1 VQPFKIFISAGE
13 ASGDAHAGALAAA
26 LREAAPGVEIAALG
40 GAQLQ
45 KAGAR
50 LIHDY
55 HEVAVVGLFEVIKHY
70 PVLRRVFNDLVS
82 ELEKNRP
89 DLLLLV
95 DFPDFNLR
103 LAEKAAALKIPVVYY
118 ISPQVWAW
126 RKGRVAQIRR
136 LVKQML
142 VILPFETAIYEQ
154 AGVPVEYVGHP
165 LADHY
170 AHLPAD
176 PEFRARHGFNA
187 DSPIIGLLPGSR
199 PGEVERLLPPLLAA
213 AVMLHEEFPAAQFA
227 VPSADWLAP
236 ELFAPLREFP
246 WIRLVRDD
254 YAGLLRNLH
263 AAAVASGTA
272 TLECGYHQVPGCMI
286 YRISP
291 LTYLLAKQLV
301 KVPHIAL
308 VNLVADLPGGGRVYP
323 ELIQGDCTPGKIAG
337 ALRPL
342 LADPARHAEARARLA
357 VIREK
362 LGPPGASAKAAAAVR
377 DVLQTMN

>member
-1 VQPFKIFISAGE
+1 VPSSKLFISAGE
-13 ASGDAHAGALAAA
+13 PSGDAHAGALAAE
-26 LREAAPGVEIAALG
+26 LRKLSPGIEIAALG

-50 LIHDY
+50 LVHDY

-70 PVLRRVFNDLVS
+70 PVLRRVFNDLVA

-126 RKGRVAQIRR
+126 RRGRVRQIKR
-136 LVKQML
+136 LVEKML

-165 LADHY
+165 LVDHY
-170 AHLPAD
+170 GHLPPD
-176 PEFRARHGFNA
+176 PEFRARHGFGA
-187 DSPIIGLLPGSR
+187 DTPLVGLLPGSR

-213 AVMLHEEFPAAQFA
+213 AKTLHEEFPAAEFA

-263 AAAVASGTA
+263 AVAVASGTA

-308 VNLVADLPGGGRVYP
+308 VNLVADLPGGERVYP
-323 ELIQGDCTPGKIAG
+323 ELIQGDCTPEKIAA

-342 LADPARHAEARARLA
+342 LQDPARHAEARARLA

-362 LGPPGASAKAAAAVR
+362 LGPPGASAKAAAAVLAAFPER
-377 DVLQTMN
+377 